1 MIHKLVF
8 RTALIA
14 FICFSLNAVAQPK
27 MKLGKV
33 SKEELQMTVYEKDS
47 TAEAFILGEKYYL
60 NTKYSAATNSFD
72 LQLEVHRRIKILHN
86 DAIDEWG
93 NISFNLYENKGKRE
107 KLVAFKGY
115 TLNLVNGKI
124 EEEKLALKDAFD
136 ERSSENYNTRKFTF
150 KNVQVGS
157 IIDYSYTI
165 YSDFYTRI
173 PDLVFQKSIPVMWS
187 EMTFEYPEYFKYKY
201 FMTGSER
208 VYHSEKETLIEY
220 SGGYEIP
227 KISNTWVLKD
237 IPSLKQLSFMRPVSN
252 YRTKINYELYGVDFP
267 GRIYENYS
275 SSWEEINRDLM
286 NSDNFGK
293 LLDRLSPTQKI
304 AEELGVSEASNMEKI
319 LAAVD
324 YVQSNYIWNDKM
336 RVYPSDEW
344 RKNIKEK
351 KGSTADLNFTLI
363 GILKNLGI
371 NAHPVIL
378 STRANGIIFES
389 FPASEDFNYIIT
401 AIEQDGKFILVD
413 PTSEFTGLNILPERC
428 LNGKGML
435 ISESGYKWIPIETG
449 VPYSIDEFVQFSIDD
464 ELKVKANYQAK
475 YSDYAAYFLRNSINK
490 KGGEE
495 KYIKESIEGNKELN
509 ISDFHL
515 QNLKNLANPVIKR
528 YTASPED
535 YLQEMGDIILFKP
548 ILFPNFTENPFKK
561 DKRDFPVDFTF
572 ARNYSQ
578 TVIINLPE
586 GYAFEEIPKNIR
598 LAAHDRSLMLNVVY
612 NIEGNKLSMI
622 MKYNINK
629 SFFKTD
635 RYNEIKSFFDNVVAK
650 ENEQIIIRKI

>member
-1 MIHKLVF
+1 
-8 RTALIA
+8 
-14 FICFSLNAVAQPK
+14 

-60 NTKYSAATNSFD
+60 NTKFSAATNSFD

-124 EEEKLALKDAFD
+124 EEEKLALKDAFE

-208 VYHSEKETLIEY
+208 VYHSEKETLTEY

-336 RVYPSDEW
+336 RIYPSDEW

-351 KGSTADLNFTLI
+351 KEA
-363 GILKNLGI
+363 
-371 NAHPVIL
+371 
-378 STRANGIIFES
+378 R
-389 FPASEDFNYIIT
+389 
-401 AIEQDGKFILVD
+401 
-413 PTSEFTGLNILPERC
+413 
-428 LNGKGML
+428 
-435 ISESGYKWIPIETG
+435 
-449 VPYSIDEFVQFSIDD
+449 
-464 ELKVKANYQAK
+464 
-475 YSDYAAYFLRNSINK
+475 
-490 KGGEE
+490 
-495 KYIKESIEGNKELN
+495 
-509 ISDFHL
+509 
-515 QNLKNLANPVIKR
+515 
-528 YTASPED
+528 
-535 YLQEMGDIILFKP
+535 P
-548 ILFPNFTENPFKK
+548 IL
-561 DKRDFPVDFTF
+561 
-572 ARNYSQ
+572 
-578 TVIINLPE
+578 IL
-586 GYAFEEIPKNIR
+586 
-598 LAAHDRSLMLNVVY
+598 L
-612 NIEGNKLSMI
+612 
-622 MKYNINK
+622 
-629 SFFKTD
+629 
-635 RYNEIKSFFDNVVAK
+635 
-650 ENEQIIIRKI
+650 